1 MNGNGTRVGS
11 GGSEV
16 RRNLWRWVGLGLIV
30 GGVVL
35 LVVAGAYY
43 AYIRISEARYAP
55 LTSTVPPPASTP
67 VQEPTPIA
75 TLAPTPGPGATPAAT
90 PQPTNTPVP
99 SSPAVRIVIPS
110 IDLDAKVVEV
120 PSWNEVAKFA
130 VGHYPTADPGEA
142 GNVVMAGHLRS
153 DLLNEGDI
161 FKRLPDVARYLGI
174 TSYRETGVEKTTP
187 ADPHPVYISLYGTN
201 GMEYRYE
208 AFEALVVKPD
218 SNWVLDPT
226 PDETLT
232 LITCVPEFSYD
243 FRFVV
248 RATRIS

>member
-1 MNGNGTRVGS
+1 M
-11 GGSEV
+11 
-16 RRNLWRWVGLGLIV
+16 I

-35 LVVAGAYY
+35 LALAGAYY
-43 AYIRISEARYAP
+43 AYIRISESRYAP

-67 VQEPTPIA
+67 AQEPTPVA

-99 SSPAVRIVIPS
+99 SSPAVRVVIPS

-161 FKRLPDVARYLGI
+161 FKRLPDIAKNVVTMVY
-174 TSYRETGVEKTTP
+174 TKDETGKTVAKAFP
-187 ADPHPVYISLYGTN
+187 PPEPKPVYISLYGTN
-201 GMEYRYE
+201 GTEYRYE
-208 AFEALVVKPD
+208 ALVVWIVKPD
-218 SNWVLDPT
+218 SNWVLNPT